1 MSDTNKH
8 LEQENRAGL
17 RMPMTK
23 VHEEEQADFHEDPQ
37 QTPAIRG
44 ARYLG
49 KLGCGMGWEIGGLAN
64 IG

>member
-1 MSDTNKH
+1 
-8 LEQENRAGL
+8 
-17 RMPMTK
+17 MPMTK